1 MKLEVGKSYRSRGGD
16 VFGPVYRCDATMM
29 FGSGRYP
36 FRVSGK
42 NLSWSEDGRYNLEFD
57 RHQLDLIEEVG
68 TAQPAASADGSPP
81 ALKLT
86 LTTDSEARKSI
97 MLVAA
102 CQDYIPAAMVKFAEH
117 AKAGNDKHNKGQP
130 IHHARWKSTDHEEC
144 IARHLMD
151 MRDIRAYIRRNGA
164 TPEAV
169 KALISEATAEFWR
182 AGVLLQE
189 LCEQYEGAP
198 LAPGARL
205 EGEPL

>member
-1 MKLEVGKSYRSRGGD
+1 MRLFVNVYWPEDTNVVHTTAKQANASAMPSREALVEIEFPGAFREAAQLLRELSAEELRSRFS
-16 VFGPVYRCDATMM
+16 VPVPVDAM
-29 FGSGRYP
+29 P
-36 FRVSGK
+36 
-42 NLSWSEDGRYNLEFD
+42 
-57 RHQLDLIEEVG
+57 IE
-68 TAQPAASADGSPP
+68 PP
-81 ALKLT
+81 LKLT
-86 LTTDSEARKSI
+86 LTTDSEARKGI
-97 MLVAA
+97 MLVSA
-102 CQDYIPAAMVKFAEH
+102 CQDYIPAALVKFAEH

-144 IARHLMD
+144 LARHLMD

-182 AGVLLQE
+182 SGVLLQE

-198 LAPGARL
+198 LAPAARL